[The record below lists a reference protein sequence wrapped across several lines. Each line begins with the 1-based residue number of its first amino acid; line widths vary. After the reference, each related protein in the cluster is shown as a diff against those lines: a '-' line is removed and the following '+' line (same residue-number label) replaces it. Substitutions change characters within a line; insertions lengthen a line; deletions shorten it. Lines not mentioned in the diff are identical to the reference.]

1 MFGDIV
7 KTEKCSDRLSISHIN
22 GLSGLSGSNW
32 PSLLFAIYSL
42 LYNNV
47 TSVYIF
53 IGCSP

>member
-32 PSLLFAIYSL
+32 PSLLFAIYTL
-42 LYNNV
+42 LYNTV
-47 TSVYIF
+47 TSVCIF